1 MPPDVDGRTL
11 KGLDCSGWI
20 SWIYWSVTGDHLP
33 YEGTSGLAALGKR
46 VSREE
51 LQPGDILIRTG
62 ADSHVVMFLGW
73 TADGRIRCVHETSG
87 SINNVTV
94 GTRNAGWPYYGRLI
108 D

>member
-1 MPPDVDGRTL
+1 MREPAA
-11 KGLDCSGWI
+11 
-20 SWIYWSVTGDHLP
+20 
-33 YEGTSGLAALGKR
+33 LAALGKR
-46 VSREE
+46 ISREE

-73 TADGRIRCVHETSG
+73 TSDGRIRCVHETSG

-94 GTRNAGWPYYGRLI
+94 GTRNAGWPYYRRLI